1 MNTRLT
7 QVIVTSLFA
16 TVFTVGAGFIS
27 TNNAL
32 ADSAVLGVTQISA
45 VQTFA
50 TADNTFANGWKW
62 VFDVTV
68 PTNETVLN
76 MKFADWASTLGN
88 IPAGS
93 NIQIYSAQSANAFDK
108 DHAITITAAGA
119 YSDPMYLL
127 TTDLDSVKAGKQIQV
142 TVEAR
147 VTTGSAG
154 ASYSTSYGI
163 QSNLDTTAPVITLS
177 GSSTVTVAAGSTY
190 TDAGATALDNVD
202 GNITSSI
209 VTVNPVN
216 TSILD

>member
-7 QVIVTSLFA
+7 RVIITSLFA

-27 TNNAL
+27 TNSAL

-88 IPAGS
+88 IPAGC
-93 NIQIYSAQSANAFDK
+93 
-108 DHAITITAAGA
+108 
-119 YSDPMYLL
+119 
-127 TTDLDSVKAGKQIQV
+127 
-142 TVEAR
+142 
-147 VTTGSAG
+147 
-154 ASYSTSYGI
+154 
-163 QSNLDTTAPVITLS
+163 
-177 GSSTVTVAAGSTY
+177 
-190 TDAGATALDNVD
+190 
-202 GNITSSI
+202 
-209 VTVNPVN
+209 
-216 TSILD
+216 